1 MTASEKKIKSDF
13 YWTVLEKHKDT
24 VRGICFRYLHDNSVL
39 CREMIQD
46 VNVAIWNHIDS
57 YPRTSSERI
66 QKHWITVLTR
76 QVVTNSLR
84 RRRVMLTADLRNAI
98 PEPVVT
104 MDGTGEIY
112 EVMRTSL
119 TLEEQLLAQQLID
132 GYSVNELADA
142 YGVSTSAI
150 HKRIGK
156 LREKFAAAL
165 DHNDN
170 PNIFN
175 H

>member
-1 MTASEKKIKSDF
+1 M
-13 YWTVLEKHKDT
+13 VLEKHKDT
-24 VRGICFRYLHDNSVL
+24 IWGICFQHFHNDSLL

-46 VNVAIWNHIDS
+46 VNIAIWSRIDS
-57 YPRTSSERI
+57 YPHTLSERL
-66 QKHWITVLTR
+66 QRHWVTVLTK
-76 QVVTNSLR
+76 QVVNNSLR
-84 RRRVMLTADLRNAI
+84 RRRMMLTVDLKNDI
-98 PEPVVT
+98 SEPVVT
-104 MDGTGEIY
+104 IDGTGEIY

-150 HKRIGK
+150 RKRIDK

-165 DHNDN
+165 NDN
-170 PNIFN
+170 TT
-175 H
+175 